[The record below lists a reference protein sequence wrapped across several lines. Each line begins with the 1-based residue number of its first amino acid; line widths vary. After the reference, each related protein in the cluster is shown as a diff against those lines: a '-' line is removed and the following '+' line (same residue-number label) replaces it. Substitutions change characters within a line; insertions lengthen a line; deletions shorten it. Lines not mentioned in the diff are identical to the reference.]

1 MRRNPLQLLRPFFQ
15 GTDTT
20 TPTPPL
26 ITKITIPASNTG
38 DITLLTL
45 TRLSTK
51 NAISRALFKELRGH
65 ITPLLNPTSSL
76 SSTGALILAN
86 YVPGV
91 FCAGVDLT
99 APTPLTPQPTATFP
113 ANVRGA
119 RQDISAGPIPTIFVV
134 NGMALGGGL
143 ELGNIPG
150 AGGTYHLPRLIG
162 VSRAKDLIFTGRRL
176 GAEEGGCEEG
186 MEEVTRICGGGPVEL
201 RMVKRAVDDAY
212 ERVAATSDQDEGLS
226 AFREKRKPVFK
237 GR

>member
-143 ELGNIPG
+143 EL
-150 AGGTYHLPRLIG
+150 ALATDSHLLGFRAQVGLL
-162 VSRAKDLIFTGRRL
+162 AKDLIFTGRRL
-176 GAEEGGCEEG
+176 GAEEVLGLGLANR
-186 MEEVTRICGGGPVEL
+186 VICGGGPVEL